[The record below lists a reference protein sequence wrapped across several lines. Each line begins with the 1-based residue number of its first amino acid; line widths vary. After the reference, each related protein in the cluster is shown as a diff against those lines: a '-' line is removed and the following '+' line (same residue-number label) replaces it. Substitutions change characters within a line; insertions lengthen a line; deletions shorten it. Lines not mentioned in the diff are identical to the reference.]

1 MNRVITP
8 GDELEAQPAKQLAVA
23 AATQSIYTHWIGQC
37 KLTQRKR
44 RSWLGRDTHTA
55 TQMHLARSYDPVSM
69 AAPEKKLVV
78 ELWYISI
85 S

>member
-23 AATQSIYTHWIGQC
+23 AATQSIYTHWIGLC

-55 TQMHLARSYDPVSM
+55 TQMHCRLAVMILYQWLLQKRN
-69 AAPEKKLVV
+69 
-78 ELWYISI
+78 
-85 S
+85 